1 MRELQDSLARIS
13 GAWMAGRSALEHCPA
28 EWRNAVEGQHGEAAL
43 AALTGHATSVL
54 FRAAPG
60 STLEARPLLPAL
72 SPPVMAEALRPRFR
86 RILSAQKSGASIER
100 HVIDLVA

>member
-1 MRELQDSLARIS
+1 MRELEASLARIS

-28 EWRNAVEGQHGEAAL
+28 EWRDAVAGQHGEAAL

-60 STLEARPLLPAL
+60 TTLEARPLLPAL
-72 SPPVMAEALRPRFR
+72 SLPVMAEALRPRFR
-86 RILSAQKSGASIER
+86 RIRMACR
-100 HVIDLVA
+100 